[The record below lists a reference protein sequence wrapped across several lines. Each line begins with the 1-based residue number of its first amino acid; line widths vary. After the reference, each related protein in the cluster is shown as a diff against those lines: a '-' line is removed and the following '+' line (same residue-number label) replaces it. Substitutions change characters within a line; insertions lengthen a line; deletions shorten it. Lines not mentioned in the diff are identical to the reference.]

1 LIDNGAPKVFEKSKA
16 LIELKKIQAALAKEV
31 IEVEAGNGAVK
42 VKINGEQKIQKVTL
56 DPELLRDVELERVEK
71 FIESAVT
78 QAITRSQQLAA
89 EKMRSVAGGLGL
101 PGL

>member
-1 LIDNGAPKVFEKSKA
+1 MFEKSKA
-16 LIELKKIQAALAKEV
+16 LFELKKIQSALAKEI

-42 VKINGEQKIQKVTL
+42 VKINGEQKIQKITL
-56 DPELLRDVELERVEK
+56 DEDIIRDTEMAKVEK
-71 FIESAVT
+71 WIESAIT

-89 EKMRSVAGGLGL
+89 EKMRAVAGGLGL

>member
-1 LIDNGAPKVFEKSKA
+1 MSMLDKGKA
-16 LIELKKIQAALAKEV
+16 LLELKKIQSVLAKEI

-42 VKINGEQKIQKVTL
+42 VKINGEQKIQKITL
-56 DPELLRDVELERVEK
+56 DPELTEEVELAKLEK
-71 FIESAVT
+71 WIESAVT

-89 EKMRSVAGGLGL
+89 EKMRSMAGGLGI

>member
-1 LIDNGAPKVFEKSKA
+1 MFEKSKA
-16 LIELKKIQAALAKEV
+16 LFELKKIQSALAKEM
-31 IEVEAGNGAVK
+31 IEVESGNGAVK
-42 VKINGEQKIQKVTL
+42 IRINGEQKIQKITL
-56 DPELLRDVELERVEK
+56 DEAIIRDTEMAKVEK
-71 FIESAVT
+71 WIESAIT

>member
-1 LIDNGAPKVFEKSKA
+1 MSMLDKGKT
-16 LIELKKIQAALAKEV
+16 LLELKKIQSALAKET

-42 VKINGEQKIQKVTL
+42 VKINGEQKIQKVSL
-56 DPELLRDVELERVEK
+56 DADLIAEVDIDKLEK
-71 FIESAVT
+71 WIESAVT

-89 EKMRSVAGGLGL
+89 EKMRSMAGGLGI

>member
-1 LIDNGAPKVFEKSKA
+1 MFEKSKA
-16 LIELKKIQAALAKEV
+16 LFELKKIQSALAKES

-56 DPELLRDVELERVEK
+56 DDDLIAEADMRKVEK
-71 FIESAVT
+71 WLESAIT

-89 EKMRSVAGGLGL
+89 EKMKSIAGGLGL

>member
-1 LIDNGAPKVFEKSKA
+1 MFEKSKA
-16 LIELKKIQAALAKEV
+16 LFELKKIQSALAKEV

-42 VKINGEQKIQKVTL
+42 VKINGEQKIQKISL
-56 DPELLRDVELERVEK
+56 DEAMIRDAEMAKVEK
-71 FIESAVT
+71 WIESAIT

-89 EKMRSVAGGLGL
+89 EKMRSVAGGLGI

>member
-1 LIDNGAPKVFEKSKA
+1 MFEKSKA
-16 LIELKKIQAALAKEV
+16 LFELKKIQGQLAKES

-56 DPELLRDVELERVEK
+56 DEELIRDADIAKVEK
-71 FIESAVT
+71 WIESAVT